1 MNEMSRND
9 WFLNRCPSIDEAAAQ
24 QAQQRQQQL
33 TKPPGSLGRLEQ
45 VAVALSSM
53 QSSLAP
59 TVDNVEIAIFAGD
72 HGVANEGVSAFPQ
85 AVTAEMVKNFVRGG
99 AAISVIAKQ
108 IDAGLTVVNA
118 GAINPE
124 DFGAPVID
132 QPIAQGTQNI
142 ALRSAMTRSQCMAA
156 LALGKSIID
165 EYTDNIDL
173 VIGGEMGI
181 GNTTSATALAA
192 AFGISAA
199 ANLVGPGSGLDSQG
213 VANKLKIIEKALAR
227 LQETQQP
234 SPPQP
239 RQPIDLPINLLGEL
253 GGFEIVALVG
263 FYIGAA
269 QRGMTILVDGFI
281 STVAAFAACQVN
293 SGVRQWMLFSHD
305 SAEPGHRLVLQALSA
320 QPLLSLGMRLGEGS
334 GAAVAVNLLRCACA
348 LQNDMATFAEAG
360 VSDGADE

>member
-1 MNEMSRND
+1 MNMND
-9 WFLNRCPSIDEAAAQ
+9 WFLDRCPSIDEDVAKL
-24 QAQQRQQQL
+24 AQQRQLQL

-53 QSSLAP
+53 QSNIAP
-59 TVDNVEIAIFAGD
+59 AVDNVEIAIFAGD

-85 AVTAEMVKNFVRGG
+85 AVTGEMVKNFVSGG

-108 IDAGLTVVNA
+108 IGAGLTVVNA
-118 GAINPE
+118 GTISKE

-132 QPIAQGTQNI
+132 RPIAHGTDNI
-142 ALRSAMTRSQCMAA
+142 AIQPAMTNPQCMAA

-165 EYTDNIDL
+165 EYTGNIEL

-199 ANLVGPGSGLDSQG
+199 AKLVGPGTGLDRQG
-213 VANKLKIIEKALAR
+213 VSHKLKIIEKALMR
-227 LQETQQP
+227 LQQTQQP
-234 SPPQP
+234 PQP
-239 RQPIDLPINLLGEL
+239 QNPQQPQQPIALLTEL

-263 FYIGAA
+263 FYIRAA
-269 QRGMTILVDGFI
+269 QRGITILVDGFI
-281 STVAAFAACQVN
+281 STIAAFAACQIN
-293 SGVRQWMLFSHD
+293 TGVRQWMLFSHD
-305 SAEPGHRLVLQALSA
+305 SAEPGHQLVLRSLSA

-348 LQNDMATFAEAG
+348 LQNGMATFAEAG
-360 VSDGADE
+360 VPDG

>member
-1 MNEMSRND
+1 MND
-9 WFLNRCPSIDEAAAQ
+9 WFLNRCPSIDEDVAKL
-24 QAQQRQQQL
+24 AQQRQLQL

-53 QSSLAP
+53 QSNIAP

-85 AVTAEMVKNFVRGG
+85 AVTGEMVKNFVRGG

-118 GAINPE
+118 GTINKE

-132 QPIAQGTQNI
+132 QPIAPGTENI
-142 ALRSAMTRSQCMAA
+142 AIQPAMTNSQCMAA

-165 EYTDNIDL
+165 EYTDNIEL

-192 AFGISAA
+192 AFGISTAA
-199 ANLVGPGSGLDSQG
+199 KLVGPGTGLNRQG
-213 VANKLKIIEKALAR
+213 VSHKLKIIEKALMR
-227 LQETQQP
+227 LQQTQQQ
-234 SPPQP
+234 PPQH
-239 RQPIDLPINLLGEL
+239 IDLPINLLGEL

-263 FYIGAA
+263 FYICAA

-281 STVAAFAACQVN
+281 STIAAFAACQIN
-293 SGVRQWMLFSHD
+293 TGVRQWMLFSHS
-305 SAEPGHRLVLQALSA
+305 SAEPGHQLVLQSLSA

-348 LQNDMATFAEAG
+348 LQNDMATFAEAEIPD
-360 VSDGADE
+360 S